1 MYKESKRVM
10 HFEDGL
16 DKVIE
21 LEQYRE
27 KWSKQRPFRAGNIIM
42 NKQDKAIMR
51 MGFGYRIALIGIISL
66 VVGGILFGTT
76 KMFSI
81 VTDNLESMK
90 QEAIN
95 DVDRMNEKM
104 MSTSHGSGINENKN

>member
-21 LEQYRE
+21 LEQSRE
-27 KWSKQRPFRAGNIIM
+27 KWSKQRPFRVGNIIM

-95 DVDRMNEKM
+95 GVDRMNEKM
-104 MSTSHGSGINENKN
+104 MSTSLSSGINENKN